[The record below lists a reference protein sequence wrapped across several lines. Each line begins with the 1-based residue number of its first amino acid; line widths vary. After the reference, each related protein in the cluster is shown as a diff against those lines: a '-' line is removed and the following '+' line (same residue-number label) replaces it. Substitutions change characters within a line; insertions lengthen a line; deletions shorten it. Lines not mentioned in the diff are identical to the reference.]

1 MRYGVGWH
9 SLLSLGVLALSL
21 GASAC
26 GGDDD
31 EGEKGSTQVGDLATE
46 CARYC
51 NHQGGCPM
59 DPTPASCE
67 QSCQGIGE
75 MFPECVQQWNA
86 LNHCMAEDDLI
97 CDSTGFS
104 ATRACV
110 SLADAYGNC
119 LFGG

>member
-1 MRYGVGWH
+1 
-9 SLLSLGVLALSL
+9 
-21 GASAC
+21 
-26 GGDDD
+26 
-31 EGEKGSTQVGDLATE
+31 
-46 CARYC
+46 
-51 NHQGGCPM
+51 M

-97 CDSTGFS
+97 CDSTGSS

-110 SLADAYGNC
+110 SLADVYGNW
-119 LFGG
+119 LVRRLASERPAHNFGAHLKNAGAHENYGCAQMRVGASSVRVSHDG